1 MTLPLRLARFI
12 RSNSTQQPTSTLDSV
27 DRMMIGYGGGVIIS
41 MSIFTYHSGKTA
53 LLGEQERIGTPLT
66 KYQRRDI
73 IQSECWKDSTL
84 YDNTVASLCFPIT
97 MPIFATTKFLE
108 YIG

>member
-12 RSNSTQQPTSTLDSV
+12 RSNSTQQPISTLDNV
-27 DRMMIGYGGGVIIS
+27 DRMMIGYGVGVIMS
-41 MSIFTYHSGKTA
+41 MSLFTHHSCKTA

-66 KYQRRDI
+66 KYQRHDV
-73 IQSECWKDSTL
+73 IQKKCWKDFE
-84 YDNTVASLCFPIT
+84 DNAISSLWFPIT
-97 MPIFATTKFLE
+97 IPVYITAKLVE

>member
-27 DRMMIGYGGGVIIS
+27 DRMMIGYGGGIIMS
-41 MSIFTYHSGKTA
+41 MSIFTFDSGKTA
-53 LLGEQERIGTPLT
+53 LLENQEKAGTLT
-66 KYQRRDI
+66 KFERRDV
-73 IQSECWKDSTL
+73 IQRKCWKDFG
-84 YDNTVASLCFPIT
+84 DNAISSLWFPIT
-97 MPIFATTKFLE
+97 IPVYITAKLVE